1 MSKQPPKKESFFCVG
16 VVTAAHG
23 IKGEVTVK
31 PFIAYPKDFTNYGT
45 LFNADDVPFLIQK
58 SKVVSKGV
66 LIHFEGV
73 NTRNDA
79 ERLQKTYL
87 YVSNDHLPELD
98 ENDMFLDD
106 LVGTAVYFENGE
118 KVGVIRSHFDNGAHI
133 VVQIKRTEPN
143 TKDILVP
150 FSDGYIISVNPD
162 DKTLL
167 VSELVED
174 FFDL

>member
-1 MSKQPPKKESFFCVG
+1 MPNQPPKKENFFCVG

-31 PFIAYPKDFTNYGT
+31 PFVASPEGFGKYGT
-45 LFNADDVPFLIQK
+45 LFNVNDVPFSILR
-58 SKVVSKGV
+58 SKVASKGV

-87 YVSNDHLPELD
+87 YASTDYLPELD

-106 LVGTAVYFENGE
+106 LIGTAVYSEND
-118 KVGVIRSHFDNGAHI
+118 KKIGVIRSHFDNGAHTVI
-133 VVQIKRTEPN
+133 QIKRTEAGV
-143 TKDILVP
+143 KDVMIPFADDYILSVDP
-150 FSDGYIISVNPD
+150 EEKRLVVSDLI
-162 DKTLL
+162 
-167 VSELVED
+167 ED